1 VKKILFILILSCA
14 LGSIA
19 QAQTMLYGVVL
30 DSATNTPMSKVS
42 INNLTSKDGV
52 LTDFRGRFAIEV
64 KDDQYLKISYVGY
77 NWQSVHID
85 EVKNFDFLTIKLSFK
100 KNILQDVTI
109 ERQLTLY
116 QKDSLRRA
124 ELYKDVLEYKQE
136 KSIEAP
142 VSSLYQQFSKKY
154 KDLRKFKQQAKDMER
169 QNFIDTK
176 YQPETVQKITGLE
189 GDALAFFMNDH
200 PMEYDFARTASE
212 LEIRWWIKSTWEQ
225 YKKEKGGQY

>member
-1 VKKILFILILSCA
+1 VKKILFILLISCLA
-14 LGSIA
+14 QLA
-19 QAQTMLYGVVL
+19 TQAQTMVYGVVL

-42 INNLTSKDGV
+42 VNNLTSKDGV

-85 EVKNFDFLTIKLSFK
+85 EVKNFDFLTVKLSFK
-100 KNILQDVTI
+100 KNILKDVVI
-109 ERQLTLY
+109 EKQLTLY

-124 ELYKDVLEYKQE
+124 ELYKDVFEYKQE

-142 VSSLYQQFSKKY
+142 VSALYQMFSKKH
-154 KDLRKFKQQAKDMER
+154 KNIRKFKQQAKAIEL
-169 QNFIDTK
+169 QKFIDTK
-176 YQPETVQKITGLE
+176 YVPETVAKITGLK
-189 GDALAFFMNDH
+189 GDAVAYFMNDH
-200 PMEYDFARTASE
+200 PMDYEFARTASE

-225 YKKEKGGQY
+225 YKKRRGGKY